1 MNYAELN
8 TASDILEAFDNCNN
22 AGEEIELFEYLATRP
37 NPPVGAFVSI
47 LNEVQLEPVLVLTIK
62 AFGMITDRDLK
73 ELWQQNDVVLKLL
86 SEKAKSGASDLI
98 RWTAAVAIDAI
109 GFGIVKISQHLPEK
123 PVKIAERIVES
134 KRKILIDSDDK
145 SKGEQ
150 KIADRNDYRSFIDF
164 WVYGATYDLRA
175 ITAKYR
181 GKNSSIVV
189 AEVVKAQGI
198 HGIKE
203 TNKLLQ
209 KAEDRDY
216 PDELT
221 KQIYENDLFERFTQ
235 HLSAELLK
243 DKNSPNFNHFV
254 INQGHYLQ
262 SNDTQA
268 RLKAASLLLGI
279 DENILNTF
287 DSSGSVLLMTAKAIS
302 SCDFDL
308 NVEFAYKELI
318 REDLEIIIN
327 NLRSVSELV
336 SRNLVREYCVKYL
349 GKLSKDIS
357 LLSPGLSRKEMLAIA
372 EKQRQEEETEK
383 QRLVMLRRQRR
394 EEEAQRQSEI
404 LAKEKAEQQRLA
416 IAEKKWRDE
425 EESLRQA
432 EIREKER
439 AEQKKRDEIAQR
451 EAARMELWAIGE
463 KKRQEEQEREKSKQS
478 QIESILILLF
488 CMIFLLGI
496 FLLLIGQFS
505 FGLIAIGIGSIIL
518 TILKQ
523 EKN

>member
-1 MNYAELN
+1 MNYSELD

-37 NPPVGAFVSI
+37 NPPVSAFVSI
-47 LNEVQLEPVLVLTIK
+47 LDEVQLEPVLVLTIK

-109 GFGIVKISQHLPEK
+109 GFGIVEISRHLPEK

-150 KIADRNDYRSFIDF
+150 KIVDRNDYRSFIDF

-181 GKNSSIVV
+181 GKNSSLAV

-221 KQIYENDLFERFTQ
+221 KQVYENELFERFTY
-235 HLSAELLK
+235 HLSAQLLQQQE
-243 DKNSPNFNHFV
+243 PRGFEHLV
-254 INQGHYLQ
+254 ENQGHSLQ
-262 SNDTQA
+262 SEDVKIRMN
-268 RLKAASLLLGI
+268 AA
-279 DENILNTF
+279 
-287 DSSGSVLLMTAKAIS
+287 
-302 SCDFDL
+302 
-308 NVEFAYKELI
+308 
-318 REDLEIIIN
+318 
-327 NLRSVSELV
+327 
-336 SRNLVREYCVKYL
+336 
-349 GKLSKDIS
+349 
-357 LLSPGLSRKEMLAIA
+357 
-372 EKQRQEEETEK
+372 
-383 QRLVMLRRQRR
+383 
-394 EEEAQRQSEI
+394 
-404 LAKEKAEQQRLA
+404 
-416 IAEKKWRDE
+416 
-425 EESLRQA
+425 
-432 EIREKER
+432 
-439 AEQKKRDEIAQR
+439 
-451 EAARMELWAIGE
+451 
-463 KKRQEEQEREKSKQS
+463 
-478 QIESILILLF
+478 
-488 CMIFLLGI
+488 
-496 FLLLIGQFS
+496 
-505 FGLIAIGIGSIIL
+505 SIIL
-518 TILKQ
+518 GIN
-523 EKN
+523 KNFLNRNFSITAGALRDWVSERAFRSDLPIAAIYGLS